1 MLYLAAVL
9 VLLFTAWVLYAW
21 IMAESL
27 EIRWLR
33 RSLATLFILLLT
45 TICLGGGVGLTRRAL
60 VSAQRSTLQQLTTRL
75 HQRLSDGRDDEVH
88 AAIRFLAEPPAEGS
102 GHSGDILGR
111 LEELH
116 RALDQADASG
126 QKLALQ
132 PKEQL

>member
-9 VLLFTAWVLYAW
+9 ALLFTAWVLYAW

-33 RSLATLFILLLT
+33 RFLAALFILLLT
-45 TICLGGGVGLTRRAL
+45 TLCLGGGVVLNRRVL
-60 VSAQRSTLQQLTTRL
+60 VSAQRSTLQQLTARL
-75 HQRLSDGRDDEVH
+75 NQRLSDGRDDEVR
-88 AAIRFLAEPPAEGS
+88 AAIRFLAEQPAEGS

-111 LEELH
+111 LQELH

-126 QKLALQ
+126 HALALQ

>member
-1 MLYLAAVL
+1 MLYLAAAL
-9 VLLFTAWVLYAW
+9 ALLFTAWVFYAW

-33 RSLATLFILLLT
+33 RCLATLSVLLIT
-45 TICLGGGVGLTRRAL
+45 TLCLGGGVGLTRRVL
-60 VSAQRSTLQQLTTRL
+60 VSAQRSTLQQLTSRL
-75 HQRLSDGRDDEVH
+75 HQRISDGRDEEVH
-88 AAIRFLAEPPAEGS
+88 RAIRFLAEPPAEGS

-126 QKLALQ
+126 TALALE
-132 PKEQL
+132 PKALQ

>member
-9 VLLFTAWVLYAW
+9 ALLFTAWVLYAW

-33 RSLATLFILLLT
+33 RFLATLFVLLLT
-45 TICLGGGVGLTRRAL
+45 TLCLGGGVVLTRRVL
-60 VSAQRSTLQQLTTRL
+60 VSAQRGTLQQLTARL
-75 HQRLSDGRDDEVH
+75 HQRINDGRDDEVR
-88 AAIRFLAEPPAEGS
+88 AAIRFLAEQPAEGS
-102 GHSGDILGR
+102 GYSGDILGR
-111 LEELH
+111 LQELH

-126 QKLALQ
+126 HALALQ